1 MCGWP
6 YFSANVALPATLPPI
21 DMLTEASSNSRKEI
35 QNPLK
40 IINYSMRKLAI
51 LVLFAA
57 MPQSFVLAKEGL
69 LNSSYEE
76 VAAIL
81 GKPSS
86 HDNGSVSGIRY
97 DRYHFETRGWKAA
110 VLFIDGK
117 AQKLDTEKSDGSPLS
132 VEDKKAI
139 FEAYDVP
146 NTGQDSKLRGWRQ
159 LTENHFIR
167 GDGRVHII
175 THITSMTIFWDDLPR
190 ELW

>member
-1 MCGWP
+1 
-6 YFSANVALPATLPPI
+6 
-21 DMLTEASSNSRKEI
+21 
-35 QNPLK
+35 
-40 IINYSMRKLAI
+40 MRKSVI
-51 LVLFAA
+51 FVLFGA
-57 MPQSFVLAKEGL
+57 MLHSSVLAKEGL

-76 VAAIL
+76 VASIL

-97 DRYHFETRGWKAA
+97 DRYHFEARGWKAA

-132 VEDKKAI
+132 VEDKKVI

-159 LTENHFIR
+159 LSENHFIR

-175 THITSMTIFWDDLPR
+175 THFTSMTVFWDDLPR
-190 ELW
+190 EFW

>member
-1 MCGWP
+1 
-6 YFSANVALPATLPPI
+6 
-21 DMLTEASSNSRKEI
+21 
-35 QNPLK
+35 
-40 IINYSMRKLAI
+40 MRKLVI
-51 LVLFAA
+51 LVLFAG
-57 MPQSFVLAKEGL
+57 MSHSSVLAKDGL

-86 HDNGSVSGIRY
+86 HDNGNVSGIRY

-117 AQKLDTEKSDGSPLS
+117 AQKFDTEKSDGSPLS
-132 VEDKKAI
+132 VQDKTAI
-139 FEAYDVP
+139 FESYDMP

-159 LTENHFIR
+159 VSDNHFIR

-175 THITSMTIFWDDLPR
+175 THLTSMTVFWDDLPR
-190 ELW
+190 EFW

>member
-1 MCGWP
+1 
-6 YFSANVALPATLPPI
+6 
-21 DMLTEASSNSRKEI
+21 
-35 QNPLK
+35 
-40 IINYSMRKLAI
+40 MRKSVV

-57 MPQSFVLAKEGL
+57 MSHSSVLAKGGL

-76 VAAIL
+76 AAAIL

-86 HDNGSVSGIRY
+86 HDNANVSGIRY

-132 VEDKKAI
+132 VEEKTAI
-139 FEAYDVP
+139 FEEYDVP
-146 NTGQDSKLRGWRQ
+146 NTGQDSKLQGWRQ
-159 LTENHFIR
+159 LSENHFIR

-175 THITSMTIFWDDLPR
+175 THLTSMTVFWDDLPR
-190 ELW
+190 EFW

>member
-1 MCGWP
+1 
-6 YFSANVALPATLPPI
+6 
-21 DMLTEASSNSRKEI
+21 
-35 QNPLK
+35 
-40 IINYSMRKLAI
+40 MRKLVI
-51 LVLFAA
+51 LLLFAA
-57 MPQSFVLAKEGL
+57 MSHSSVLAEGGL

-86 HDNGSVSGIRY
+86 HDNGNVSGIRY

-132 VEDKKAI
+132 VEEKTAI
-139 FEAYDVP
+139 FEGYDVP
-146 NTGQDSKLRGWRQ
+146 NTGQDYKLQVRRQ
-159 LTENHFIR
+159 LSENHFIR

-175 THITSMTIFWDDLPR
+175 THLTSMTVFWDDLPR
-190 ELW
+190 EFW

>member
-1 MCGWP
+1 
-6 YFSANVALPATLPPI
+6 
-21 DMLTEASSNSRKEI
+21 
-35 QNPLK
+35 
-40 IINYSMRKLAI
+40 MRTPTAI
-51 LVLFAA
+51 VFGRRFVIL
-57 MPQSFVLAKEGL
+57 FVLAAISHSSLVAKEGL

-76 VAAIL
+76 VASIL

-86 HDNGSVSGIRY
+86 HDSGSVSGIRY

-132 VEDKKAI
+132 VEDKNAI

-146 NTGQDSKLRGWRQ
+146 HTEEDFKLRGWRQ
-159 LTENHFIR
+159 LSENHFIR

-175 THITSMTIFWDDLPR
+175 THTTSMSIFWDDLPR
-190 ELW
+190 EFW

>member
-1 MCGWP
+1 MTTP
-6 YFSANVALPATLPPI
+6 TAIVFR
-21 DMLTEASSNSRKEI
+21 RKF
-35 QNPLK
+35 L
-40 IINYSMRKLAI
+40 I

-57 MPQSFVLAKEGL
+57 MPHCSVLAKEGL

-76 VAAIL
+76 VASTL

-97 DRYHFETRGWKAA
+97 DRYHFEARGWKAA

-117 AQKLDTEKSDGSPLS
+117 AQKFDTEKSDGSPLS

-139 FEAYDVP
+139 FEGYDVLSAD
-146 NTGQDSKLRGWRQ
+146 QDSKLRGWRQ
-159 LTENHFIR
+159 LSENHFIR

-175 THITSMTIFWDDLPR
+175 THLTSMTVFWDDLPR
-190 ELW
+190 EFW

>member
-1 MCGWP
+1 MTTPTAIVFG
-6 YFSANVALPATLPPI
+6 
-21 DMLTEASSNSRKEI
+21 RKFV
-35 QNPLK
+35 
-40 IINYSMRKLAI
+40 I
-51 LVLFAA
+51 LFVFAA
-57 MPQSFVLAKEGL
+57 MSHSSVFAKEGL
-69 LNSSYEE
+69 LNSSHEE

-97 DRYHFETRGWKAA
+97 DRYHFETGGWKAA

-139 FEAYDVP
+139 FEAYDLP

-159 LTENHFIR
+159 LSENHCSTGWVRLFPRAHAR
-167 GDGRVHII
+167 GMSRGKQG
-175 THITSMTIFWDDLPR
+175 
-190 ELW
+190 

>member
-1 MCGWP
+1 
-6 YFSANVALPATLPPI
+6 
-21 DMLTEASSNSRKEI
+21 
-35 QNPLK
+35 
-40 IINYSMRKLAI
+40 MRKLLI
-51 LVLFAA
+51 LLLFAA
-57 MPQSFVLAKEGL
+57 MPLCSVLAKDGL

-76 VAAIL
+76 VASIL

-97 DRYHFETRGWKAA
+97 DRYHFETRGWKAS

-117 AQKLDTEKSDGSPLS
+117 AQKLDTEKSGGSSLS

-146 NTGQDSKLRGWRQ
+146 NTIQDSKVRGWRQ
-159 LTENHFIR
+159 VSENHFIR

-175 THITSMTIFWDDLPR
+175 AYPTSMTVFSDDLPR
-190 ELW
+190 EFW